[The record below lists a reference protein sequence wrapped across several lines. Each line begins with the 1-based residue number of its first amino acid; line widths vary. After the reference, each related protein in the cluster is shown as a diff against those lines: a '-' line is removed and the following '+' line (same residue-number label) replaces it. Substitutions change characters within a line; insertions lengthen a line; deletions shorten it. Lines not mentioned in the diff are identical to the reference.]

1 MSNSQPY
8 EFVPTDVEE
17 IVASLVAAY
26 QQITGRTVHPAVPEK
41 IFIQWVA
48 DVIIQERVYT
58 NFTGNQNIPSRATG
72 ANLDALSEWYFPTTR
87 PTAQPAVCTE
97 RFTISQAQGTSI
109 LVPAGTRVTDMSNIL
124 IWETVEDAYIE
135 IGDTYV
141 DVQVRCQTPG
151 SVGNGYAKGQLDTI
165 VDVFDYYA
173 GCENITESEG
183 GADEA
188 TDQEY
193 YQLMRASMDAFS
205 TAGPTGAYIYI
216 AKRVST
222 EIQDVL
228 AVSPSAGKVVVYVLT
243 KDGEPAGAELKN
255 AVLKALSQDTVR
267 PLTDQVSVGDPQ
279 VVEYDIAFTYYI
291 PEDETQSGEE
301 VQAAVDAA
309 VQEYVAWQS
318 GKLGRDINP
327 SYLYGLLMQT
337 GIKRVTLTSPVYT
350 ALKNGDDG
358 SEPQL
363 AQVGQITA
371 TNGGYE
377 SE

>member
-26 QQITGRTVHPAVPEK
+26 QQITGRTVHPADPEK

-87 PTAQPAVCTE
+87 PMAQPAVCTE
-97 RFTISQAQGTSI
+97 RFTISQAQATSI

-291 PEDETQSGEE
+291 PEDETQSGED

>member
-26 QQITGRTVHPAVPEK
+26 QQITGRTVHPADPEK

-72 ANLDALSEWYFPTTR
+72 ANLDALSEWYFPTSR
-87 PTAQPAVCTE
+87 PKAQSAVCTE
-97 RFTISQAQGTSI
+97 RFTISQAQTTSI

-222 EIQDVL
+222 EDVL
-228 AVSPSAGKVVVYVLT
+228 AVSPSAGKVVIYVLT

>member
-26 QQITGRTVHPAVPEK
+26 QQITGRTVHPADPEK

-87 PTAQPAVCTE
+87 PMAQPAVCTE

>member
-26 QQITGRTVHPAVPEK
+26 QQITGRTVHPADPEK

-309 VQEYVAWQS
+309 VQEYGAWQS

>member
-26 QQITGRTVHPAVPEK
+26 QQITGRTVHPADPEK

-222 EIQDVL
+222 EIQDVM

>member
-26 QQITGRTVHPAVPEK
+26 QQITGRTVHPADPEK

-97 RFTISQAQGTSI
+97 RFTISQAQGTFI

>member
-26 QQITGRTVHPAVPEK
+26 QQITGRTVHPADPEK

-87 PTAQPAVCTE
+87 PMAQPAVCTE
-97 RFTISQAQGTSI
+97 RFTISQAQTTSI

-141 DVQVRCQTPG
+141 DVQVQCQTPG

-228 AVSPSAGKVVVYVLT
+228 AMSPSAGKVVIYVLT

-279 VVEYDIAFTYYI
+279 VVEYDIAFTYFI

>member
-1 MSNSQPY
+1 MSASQPY
-8 EFVPTDVEE
+8 EFVPTDGKE

-26 QQITGRTVHPAVPEK
+26 QRITGRTVHPADPER

-58 NFTGNQNIPSRATG
+58 NFTGNQNIPSRASGT
-72 ANLDALSEWYFPTTR
+72 NLDALSEWYFPTTR
-87 PTAQPAVCTE
+87 PKAQPAVCTE
-97 RFTISQAQGTSI
+97 RFTISQAQTTSV
-109 LVPAGTRVTDMSNIL
+109 LVPAGTRVTDMSNVL
-124 IWETVEDAYIE
+124 IWETVEDAYVE

-141 DVQVRCQTPG
+141 DVQVRCQTSG

-228 AVSPSAGKVVVYVLT
+228 AVSPSAGKVVIYVLA
-243 KDGEPAGAELKN
+243 KGGEPAGAELKN

-267 PLTDQVSVGDPQ
+267 PLTDQVSIGDPQ
-279 VVEYDIAFTYYI
+279 KVEYDIAFTYYI

-309 VQEYVAWQS
+309 VQEYVSWQS

>member
-26 QQITGRTVHPAVPEK
+26 QQITGRTVHPADPEK

-87 PTAQPAVCTE
+87 PMAQPAVCTE
-97 RFTISQAQGTSI
+97 RFTISQAQATSI

>member
-26 QQITGRTVHPAVPEK
+26 QQITGRTVHPADPEK

-279 VVEYDIAFTYYI
+279 VVEYAIAFTYYI

>member
-8 EFVPTDVEE
+8 EFVHTDVED

-26 QQITGRTVHPAVPEK
+26 QQITGRTVHPADPEK
-41 IFIQWVA
+41 IFIQWVG

>member
-26 QQITGRTVHPAVPEK
+26 QQITGRTVHPADPEK

-87 PTAQPAVCTE
+87 PMAQPAVCTE
-97 RFTISQAQGTSI
+97 RFTISQAQTTSI

-228 AVSPSAGKVVVYVLT
+228 AVSPSAGKVVIYVLT

-337 GIKRVTLTSPVYT
+337 GIKRVTLTSPIYT

>member
-26 QQITGRTVHPAVPEK
+26 QQITGRTVHPADPEK

-97 RFTISQAQGTSI
+97 RFTISQAQATSI

>member
-26 QQITGRTVHPAVPEK
+26 QQITGRTVHPADPEK

>member
-26 QQITGRTVHPAVPEK
+26 QQITGRTVHPADPEK

-87 PTAQPAVCTE
+87 PMAQPAVCTE
-97 RFTISQAQGTSI
+97 RFTISQAQATSI

-228 AVSPSAGKVVVYVLT
+228 AVSPSAWKVVVYVLT

>member
-1 MSNSQPY
+1 M
-8 EFVPTDVEE
+8 
-17 IVASLVAAY
+17 
-26 QQITGRTVHPAVPEK
+26 
-41 IFIQWVA
+41 
-48 DVIIQERVYT
+48 
-58 NFTGNQNIPSRATG
+58 
-72 ANLDALSEWYFPTTR
+72 
-87 PTAQPAVCTE
+87 
-97 RFTISQAQGTSI
+97 
-109 LVPAGTRVTDMSNIL
+109 
-124 IWETVEDAYIE
+124 
-135 IGDTYV
+135 
-141 DVQVRCQTPG
+141 
-151 SVGNGYAKGQLDTI
+151 
-165 VDVFDYYA
+165 
-173 GCENITESEG
+173 
-183 GADEA
+183 
-188 TDQEY
+188 
-193 YQLMRASMDAFS
+193 
-205 TAGPTGAYIYI
+205 
-216 AKRVST
+216 
-222 EIQDVL
+222 
-228 AVSPSAGKVVVYVLT
+228 LT

>member
-26 QQITGRTVHPAVPEK
+26 QQITGRTVHPADPEK

-87 PTAQPAVCTE
+87 PMAQPAVCTE
-97 RFTISQAQGTSI
+97 RFTISQAQTTSI

-228 AVSPSAGKVVVYVLT
+228 AVSPSAGKVVIYVLT

-291 PEDETQSGEE
+291 PEGETQSGEE

>member
-26 QQITGRTVHPAVPEK
+26 QQITGRTVHPADPEK

-87 PTAQPAVCTE
+87 PMAQPAVCTE
-97 RFTISQAQGTSI
+97 RFTISQAQTTSI

-141 DVQVRCQTPG
+141 DVQVQCQTPG

-228 AVSPSAGKVVVYVLT
+228 AVSPSAGKVVIYVLT